1 MTVAT
6 VSTAPLQ
13 IPPARAAV
21 KIARSW
27 LSARLSR
34 WPQSVIDDGKVI
46 VSELATNAVIHVGL
60 PGIFIH
66 AYEREEGPIIEV
78 RDSSRTPP
86 KLSHPG
92 NALEHGRGLI
102 VVQYVAREWGYTLLP
117 NGKSVWA
124 ILETK
129 S

>member
-1 MTVAT
+1 MTMAT
-6 VSTAPLQ
+6 LSTAALQ
-13 IPPARAAV
+13 IPPAREAV
-21 KIARSW
+21 KIVRSW

-46 VSELATNAVIHVGL
+46 ASELATNAVVHVGL

-66 AYEREEGPIIEV
+66 VYEREESLIIEV
-78 RDSSRTPP
+78 RDGSRTPP
-86 KLSHPG
+86 KLSNPG

-124 ILETK
+124 VLETAR
-129 S
+129 